1 MTVGLFDS
9 GEGGVN
15 LLYHLRKRN
24 RECDVFLLC
33 DRANS
38 PYGTKSREELSL
50 IVGKNITLLRRLGAE
65 KIIAACCTACTA
77 LPYIEGAEGVASTL
91 ALTAERA
98 RELSPCGRIAV
109 LATDAT
115 VRSGA
120 FSDALGGDTLE
131 IAAQPLVR
139 MIEDGARDGNI
150 GSSERDYLEALL
162 EKCRGA
168 EAIILGCTHFSSL
181 RGEITRLAEKHGI
194 RTVVD
199 SAEVGASSVERS
211 VGSGG
216 MSYIINTRMKKCPNG
231 RR

>member
-15 LLYHLRKRN
+15 LLSHLRKRN
-24 RECDVFLLC
+24 AECDVFLLC

-38 PYGTKSREELSL
+38 PYGTKSQEELSS
-50 IVGKNITLLRRLGAE
+50 IVEKNIALLRALGAE

-77 LPYIEGAEGVASTL
+77 LPYIEGAEVVTSTL
-91 ALTAERA
+91 ALTAKRA
-98 RELSPCGRIAV
+98 RELSPCGKIAV
-109 LATDAT
+109 LATEAT

-120 FSDALGGDTLE
+120 FSDALGGDALE
-131 IAAQPLVR
+131 IPAQPLVR
-139 MIEDGARDGNI
+139 MIEDGVRDGNI
-150 GSSERDYLEALL
+150 RRSEREYLEALL

-168 EAIILGCTHFSSL
+168 DAIILGCTHFSSL
-181 RGEITRLAEKHGI
+181 RGEITRMAKKRGI

-211 VGSGG
+211 VGGG
-216 MSYIINTRMKKCPNG
+216 GISCIINTRTKKCPNG